1 MSNKTYDCLKWMALI
16 MIPAFGTLYFTISQ
30 IWGLPYSEEIVGT
43 ITAIDTFLGVCLGIS
58 SDNYHKD
65 KNNNNSNGDSSINL
79 ML

>member
-30 IWGLPYSEEIVGT
+30 IWGLPYGEEVVGT

-58 SDNYHKD
+58 SDNYHK
-65 KNNNNSNGDSSINL
+65 SIGDSNETHK
-79 ML
+79 

>member
-30 IWGLPYSEEIVGT
+30 IWGLPYGEEVVGT

-58 SDNYHKD
+58 SDNYHK
-65 KNNNNSNGDSSINL
+65 SIGDSDETHK
-79 ML
+79 